1 MSVYPPRSF
10 HQMPQYAQDAS
21 SRRARIFLLGLPVD
35 RVTLREAV
43 ELLSTHVEAR
53 RALSADAPGRTAQVV
68 TLNPEMLMRS
78 REQPGFRALIRAAD
92 LVVADGVG
100 ILWAAR
106 LLGISLPERVT
117 GVELTEGL
125 ARRAAERGYRLFL
138 LGAAPGVAER
148 AAARLER
155 DFPGLRIAGAFSG
168 TPRREGDEEAIA
180 RIRASGADIVLV
192 AYGSPAQEYWIARLR
207 ERPGAAVAIGVGGT
221 FDFLAG
227 RVPRAP
233 QWMRRAGLEWLYRL
247 WREPWRWRRM
257 LALPRFA
264 VVVAAA
270 AIRTNLQRGAKP

>member
-1 MSVYPPRSF
+1 M
-10 HQMPQYAQDAS
+10 
-21 SRRARIFLLGLPVD
+21 RRARVSLLGLPVD
-35 RVTLREAV
+35 RVTLPEAV
-43 ELLSTHVEAR
+43 DLLSDRIEAG
-53 RALSADAPGRTAQVV
+53 RAQAAGTPGRTAQVV

-78 REQPGFRALIRAAD
+78 REQPGLQALIRAAD

-106 LLGISLPERVT
+106 LLGTPLSGRVT

-125 ARRAAERGYRLFL
+125 ARRAAERGWRLFL
-138 LGAAPGVAER
+138 LGAAPGVAE
-148 AAARLER
+148 ATAARLER

-192 AYGSPAQEYWIARLR
+192 AYGSPAQEYWIARAR
-207 ERPGAAVAIGVGGT
+207 ERLGAAVAIGVGGT

-264 VVVAAA
+264 LVVAVA
-270 AIRTNLQRGAKP
+270 AIRTNL